1 MCKLLKQIVLF
12 EVVVSAHYAC
22 PFGATASV
30 HAWERIGH
38 LIRWVARKLLKLA
51 VLAYVDD
58 AFAIERYKCLR

>member
-1 MCKLLKQIVLF
+1 M
-12 EVVVSAHYAC
+12 SAHYAC

-38 LIRWVARKLLKLA
+38 LIRWVARELLKLA